1 MNGINLGWKNLRD
14 FVYPCMNPYTKAQ
27 EIQKHL
33 RSSNTPDQ
41 FRVSQ
46 KMTLSFIDEL
56 ETIIKNLEDK
66 FIKRRDDQ
74 EYADQLRTLKDETL
88 RLLREK
94 ALTLGEV

>member
-1 MNGINLGWKNLRD
+1 
-14 FVYPCMNPYTKAQ
+14 MNPYTKAQ

-46 KMTLSFIDEL
+46 KMTLVYIDEL
-56 ETIIKNLEDK
+56 DEMIGALQKK
-66 FIKRRDDQ
+66 FIVKRDDQ
-74 EYADQLRTLKDETL
+74 EFIDQLSRLKDETL

-94 ALTLGEV
+94 ALLLGEI